1 MIAKKYRLLLV
12 DADDTILDF
21 KRCEHDALRTV
32 LQNFGLP
39 DGDEVIAVYSGI
51 NDRMWKMLE
60 KMEITKSELRVR
72 RFREFLEKMGYSADA
87 EAVASAYEQALG
99 TKHYL
104 LPGAAEACQA
114 LSGHIPMYIITNG
127 LGYAQKRR
135 LAESGITSWVDGVF
149 ISGQIGAEKPSKAF
163 FDAVE
168 ARLGALDRD
177 TTLVIGDS
185 LTSDIAG
192 AVNAGFDSLWIT
204 RGKPAPDVTPY
215 TYCLSSFAEVPAF
228 LGIGGEE
235 NAK

>member
-32 LQNFGLP
+32 LQSFGLP
-39 DGDEVIAVYSGI
+39 DSDEVIALYSGI

-60 KMEITKSELRVR
+60 KKEITKSELRVR
-72 RFREFLEKMGYSADA
+72 RFREFLEKTGYSADA

-99 TKHYL
+99 TKHFL
-104 LPGAAEACQA
+104 LPGAAEACQT

-127 LGYAQKRR
+127 LESAQKRR
-135 LAESGITSWVDGVF
+135 LAESGITSWFDGVF

-177 TTLVIGDS
+177 TVLVIGDS

-204 RGKPAPDVTPY
+204 RGKPAPDFPPY

-235 NAK
+235 NVK